1 MKDSAGEGI
10 LGGNV
15 RRVLLSLS
23 LPVIL
28 ANAIQTIYGVVD
40 MFWVSKLADGDL
52 ALGAVNFV
60 GPIINTAMAF
70 GIGMNIAGTSLISQF
85 IGLDREREAKGVAGQ
100 LVSFSG
106 LFSLVLAI
114 IGVLFGR
121 QLLVLL
127 GASGSILQHGWTYLR
142 IILLG
147 GPTMFVFFAFQSI
160 KQGQGDTVTPM
171 ILAGISVLLNI
182 ILDPLFMFTFK
193 MGVAGAAWATVVA
206 RALST
211 LAGLYLLF
219 FTKNGLRLGWGD
231 LPFQRKLLAKIVKV
245 GLPAG
250 LGQSITGIGFM
261 IMNVFILSFGDYTV
275 TAFGIGNQVNSLI
288 LMPAMGFGS
297 ALAAVVGQ
305 NLGAGKPERA
315 VQAVKESIFLS
326 AGIMSV
332 GGIAM
337 YFVAPAIVSIFTD
350 HPTVFE
356 QGVYYLRLVTLSIPL
371 MGIFQSLVGC
381 FQGAGH
387 TVMAMFLT
395 TGRLWALRIP
405 LILILKNFTA
415 LAEKSIWYALV
426 GSNFLSCVAGWILFV
441 LGKWKQPIVD
451 KKEDYLGIDA
461 EPRADCGKNQG

>member
-1 MKDSAGEGI
+1 MGDSVREGI
-10 LGGNV
+10 LTGNV

-52 ALGAVNFV
+52 ALAAVNFV

-85 IGLDREREAKGVAGQ
+85 IGLGREKEAKGVAGQ

-106 LFSLVLAI
+106 LFSLVLAVV
-114 IGVLFGR
+114 GALFGR
-121 QLLVLL
+121 HLLVVL
-127 GASGSILQHGWTYLR
+127 GATGAVLQHGWTYLR
-142 IILLG
+142 VILLG
-147 GPTMFVFFAFQSI
+147 GPTMFVFFAFQAI

-171 ILAGISVLLNI
+171 LLAGTSVLLNI
-182 ILDPLFMFTFK
+182 VLDPLFMFTFK
-193 MGVAGAAWATVVA
+193 MGVAGAAWATVAA

-219 FTKNGLRLGWGD
+219 RTDNGLHLRLAD
-231 LPFQRKLLAKIVKV
+231 LPFRRKLFAKIVKV

-250 LGQSITGIGFM
+250 FGQSVTGLGFM
-261 IMNVFILSFGDYTV
+261 IMNAFVLSFGDYTI

-315 VQAVKESIFLS
+315 VKAVKESIFLS
-326 AGIMSV
+326 ASIMAIGGV
-332 GGIAM
+332 GM
-337 YFVAPAIVSIFTD
+337 YFVAPAIVGIFSD
-350 HPTVFE
+350 HPIVME
-356 QGVYYLRLVTLSIPL
+356 QGVYYLRLVTLSIPVL
-371 MGIFQSLVGC
+371 GVFQSLVGC

-387 TVMAMFLT
+387 TVTAMILT

-415 LAEKSIWYALV
+415 LAEKSIWFALV
-426 GSNFLSCVAGWILFV
+426 GSNVLSCGISWLFFVAGR
-441 LGKWKQPIVD
+441 WKRPVID
-451 KKEDYLGIDA
+451 KREDYLG
-461 EPRADCGKNQG
+461 EPGAA